1 MKSILIRFCKQITP
15 PVIWN
20 LVRRS
25 VVPEP
30 ERITYTGTFPS
41 FAAVSASFPDTT
53 NYHSDQSERTE
64 IDEARCKLA
73 RFEANQVPEYGPTL
87 PRLNFL
93 PTALS
98 LLQRSNLKILDV
110 GGGLGTTFIDLKF
123 SLPTTRVEVTVVE
136 LPSIAENARK
146 IFEKYPD
153 ISFVSTFPEKGTD
166 FDIVYFGSSLQYFE
180 NYNEVL
186 MNSASL
192 EPEFMVI
199 ADTTMGPA
207 QSFACAQVNMH
218 GRVIPRMVFYK
229 PEMIETLGRLGYKLV
244 HQSAN
249 YSPVHTFD
257 NYEPPAR
264 LTGHWNLMFQF
275 KV

>member
-1 MKSILIRFCKQITP
+1 
-15 PVIWN
+15 
-20 LVRRS
+20 
-25 VVPEP
+25 
-30 ERITYTGTFPS
+30 
-41 FAAVSASFPDTT
+41 
-53 NYHSDQSERTE
+53 
-64 IDEARCKLA
+64 
-73 RFEANQVPEYGPTL
+73 
-87 PRLNFL
+87 
-93 PTALS
+93 
-98 LLQRSNLKILDV
+98 
-110 GGGLGTTFIDLKF
+110 
-123 SLPTTRVEVTVVE
+123 
-136 LPSIAENARK
+136 
-146 IFEKYPD
+146 
-153 ISFVSTFPEKGTD
+153 
-166 FDIVYFGSSLQYFE
+166 
-180 NYNEVL
+180 

-207 QSFACAQVNMH
+207 QSFASAQVNMH